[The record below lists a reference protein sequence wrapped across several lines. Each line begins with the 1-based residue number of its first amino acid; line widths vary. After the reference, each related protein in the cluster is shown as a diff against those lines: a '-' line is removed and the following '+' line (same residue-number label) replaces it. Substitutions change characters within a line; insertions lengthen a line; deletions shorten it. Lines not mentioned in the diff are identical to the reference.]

1 VRQGFWKH
9 THTLVRARSEEETY
23 KWEDFAHIVRSTSP
37 PRNIVYCSCRL
48 PKKAQEQRELIRQKY
63 SIEGYKHKEYSLQEL
78 CLQAHSSKGQTIDTL
93 VLEVTEGTVVHI
105 PRVSII
111 ATEIYRITLEDS
123 RGIPIKARNLEPYNH
138 TELEAFIKEPF
149 FHWVRAGGFERYTQG
164 GPSFW
169 IDLWEITATESPTPL
184 QWLIQEVNPEGE
196 PRREN
201 TQNSGEG
208 AIAMTKE
215 EGEHH
220 QHQLNS
226 GSYHHTIY
234 NQGEQRGRMPVM
246 KLLISR

>member
-9 THTLVRARSEEETY
+9 SHTLVRARSEEETY
-23 KWEDFAHIVRSTSP
+23 KWEDLTHRVQSTNP
-37 PRNIVYCSCRL
+37 PKNIVYCSCRL

-111 ATEIYRITLEDS
+111 ATETYRITLEDS

-149 FHWVRAGGFERYTQG
+149 FHWGRAGGFDRYIQG

-169 IDLWEITATESPTPL
+169 IDL
-184 QWLIQEVNPEGE
+184 
-196 PRREN
+196 
-201 TQNSGEG
+201 
-208 AIAMTKE
+208 
-215 EGEHH
+215 
-220 QHQLNS
+220 
-226 GSYHHTIY
+226 
-234 NQGEQRGRMPVM
+234 
-246 KLLISR
+246 